1 MKENPY
7 VLPENFRGGDPDSG
21 VVNCLEDVYYEK
33 HEHSLIY
40 NPEAS
45 ALAEDAEFEGDPNI
59 TWETKRIN
67 EDGTEEVLESNNT
80 NMAADGGT
88 FFDPGHYQVGN
99 HGARQVAEGDGG
111 AADTEDEEGDD
122 GEGAEG
128 EDTEDVALVDAEG
141 DTEGEGGGSKTV
153 TAEQNMGVK
162 VHDCTSP
169 DMWVAFQEGAGS
181 VDMAETEEVL
191 KQEMAEKIIA
201 NLGRPFS
208 TKEEDYE
215 EASYLFLDEG
225 KQEERDVEPWNKTA
239 RLSIAGPLF
248 NDKGAVKFESGIVNA
263 GQDEE
268 NFKTKIHVSGE
279 SDEGLSGVYVRRN
292 VPFIFA
298 AMAIDNGD
306 GRASLGEVACKLEYA
321 DGTDVEKTDNGY
333 MFRVPNYPR
342 EQYQDQPEYVFV
354 AVAKDKDGNAS
365 TIRMP
370 LFVVDTKASFQGG
383 QNQ

>member
-1 MKENPY
+1 
-7 VLPENFRGGDPDSG
+7 D
-21 VVNCLEDVYYEK
+21 
-33 HEHSLIY
+33 
-40 NPEAS
+40 
-45 ALAEDAEFEGDPNI
+45 
-59 TWETKRIN
+59 
-67 EDGTEEVLESNNT
+67 
-80 NMAADGGT
+80 
-88 FFDPGHYQVGN
+88 
-99 HGARQVAEGDGG
+99 
-111 AADTEDEEGDD
+111 
-122 GEGAEG
+122 
-128 EDTEDVALVDAEG
+128 DVALVDDEG
-141 DTEGEGGGSKTV
+141 NIDDAGGESKTV

-169 DMWVAFQEGAGS
+169 DLWVAFQEGAGS
-181 VDMAETEEVL
+181 VDMAETEEEL
-191 KQEMAEKIIA
+191 KQNMTEKIIA

-225 KQEERDVEPWNKTA
+225 KQDERDVEPWKKTA

-248 NDKGAVKFESGIVNA
+248 NDKGAVKFESGVVNA

-268 NFKTKIHVSGE
+268 TFKTKVHVSGD
-279 SDEGLSGVYVRRN
+279 SNKGLSGVYVRRN

-321 DGTDVEKTDNGY
+321 DGTDVPENENGY

-342 EQYQDQPEYVFV
+342 EEYKDQPEYVFV
-354 AVAKDKDGNAS
+354 AAAKDKDGNTS
-365 TIRMP
+365 TVRMP
-370 LFVVDTKASFQGG
+370 LFVVDTRASFQGG